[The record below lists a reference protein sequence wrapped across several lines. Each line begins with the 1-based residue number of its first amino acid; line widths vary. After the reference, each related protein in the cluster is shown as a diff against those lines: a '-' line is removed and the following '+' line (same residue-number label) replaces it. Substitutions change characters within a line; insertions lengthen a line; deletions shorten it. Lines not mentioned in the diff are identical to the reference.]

1 MNKDEGEPAYEKPF
15 PAPQCERTLCPEVP
29 SEEYRTGK
37 SLSALY
43 MECPYR
49 EPPIEVVPV
58 ESEEAT
64 PKVHYNNGDN
74 DGWDWGLLSSKSTK
88 KEKRKRL
95 A

>member
-1 MNKDEGEPAYEKPF
+1 MRMNKDEG
-15 PAPQCERTLCPEVP
+15 
-29 SEEYRTGK
+29 EEYRTGK
-37 SLSALY
+37 SPSALY
-43 MECPYR
+43 KECPYR
-49 EPPIEVVPV
+49 EPPIEVLPV

-74 DGWDWGLLSSKSTK
+74 DGWDWGLLSSKSMK